1 MDVLFIATQDDH
13 IYKFHVPFMKWFKKQ
28 GYEVHIA
35 ANFLDY
41 KEELKEFGFVLH
53 QIDFSRNPLSKNNIK
68 AMYQIR
74 KLLRGNPFSLIHVNT
89 PIAAFITRFV
99 ANKEKIK
106 PIVYTAHGFHF
117 YKGAPITNWLLYYPL
132 EKIAARWT
140 NALITMN
147 EEDYLAAQKLMQKT
161 RGKAYK
167 VHGVGVDLSRYKKDD
182 KARYEKRRE
191 LNIDDDKIVLLS
203 IGEIN
208 KNKNQKQVVEA
219 MSFFPVDIKH
229 KIVYII
235 AGKGEQ
241 EREVKKLTTKYGL
254 DKQVVFLGYSEDIP
268 SLINAADIILST
280 SYREGLP
287 KNVMEAMASEKPVI
301 GTDVRGNKDLIK
313 HGETGLLIPVGDYKA
328 TAEAITKLI
337 SDKELCITVEK
348 AAKEYAEQYSLG
360 NVLNKMADIYNERL
374 GR

>member
-1 MDVLFIATQDDH
+1 
-13 IYKFHVPFMKWFKKQ
+13 
-28 GYEVHIA
+28 
-35 ANFLDY
+35 
-41 KEELKEFGFVLH
+41 
-53 QIDFSRNPLSKNNIK
+53 
-68 AMYQIR
+68 
-74 KLLRGNPFSLIHVNT
+74 
-89 PIAAFITRFV
+89 
-99 ANKEKIK
+99 
-106 PIVYTAHGFHF
+106 
-117 YKGAPITNWLLYYPL
+117 
-132 EKIAARWT
+132 
-140 NALITMN
+140 
-147 EEDYLAAQKLMQKT
+147 
-161 RGKAYK
+161 
-167 VHGVGVDLSRYKKDD
+167 
-182 KARYEKRRE
+182 
-191 LNIDDDKIVLLS
+191 
-203 IGEIN
+203 
-208 KNKNQKQVVEA
+208 